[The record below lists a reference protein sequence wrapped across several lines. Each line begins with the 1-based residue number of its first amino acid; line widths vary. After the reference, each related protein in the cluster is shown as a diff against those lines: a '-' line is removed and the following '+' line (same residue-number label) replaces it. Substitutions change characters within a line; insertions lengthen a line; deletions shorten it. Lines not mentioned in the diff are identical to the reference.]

1 MYSIIFYLNL
11 KIHELHYQKNQTK
24 SPQLTIPHEKY
35 ALFDGTQLRHAETM
49 NVWDHLELLSR
60 AGY

>member
-1 MYSIIFYLNL
+1 MSYTIR
-11 KIHELHYQKNQTK
+11 KNQTK

-35 ALFDGTQLRHAETM
+35 ALFVGTQLRHAETM